1 MDTTSE
7 DDPVLLRHLNII
19 LLTPVIIFGL
29 TGNILSI
36 LAWSRGFHRDTSTAA
51 LLTALAIIDT
61 IVLTVPATERWFHRV
76 IYFLIRT
83 DNNVTCKIW
92 AFLSYFAP
100 TSSSWIIVLVTAERF
115 ISIWFPMR
123 VGYLSTRKKVICL
136 ILVMSVIIGSMYM
149 PVMVHVTVFQ
159 NTHDTL
165 DIASTKNETSIVYFT
180 DCDISDQRYRED
192 YLRVLMWLD
201 MAFLFMA
208 PFVLIVL
215 GNVLIIYKI
224 CQSRRSGVLHAER
237 DVECR
242 SQVANTFTIRAIA
255 LSITFLICLLPVTTY
270 QLVNT
275 NTDVTLPGYAD
286 DIIHILL
293 YGNSTC
299 NFILYCAIGSGFR
312 KDLRT
317 ALSNLCRIKKPR
329 LDRLDSNMSEVL
341 ASRIVHT

>member
-1 MDTTSE
+1 MNVTDE
-7 DDPVLLRHLNII
+7 DILVLLRRINVIF
-19 LLTPVIIFGL
+19 LTPVIILGL
-29 TGNILSI
+29 IGNILSM

-51 LLTALAIIDT
+51 LLTALAVIDT

-76 IYFLIRT
+76 TYFLIRT
-83 DNNVTCKIW
+83 DNDATCKIW

-100 TSSSWIIVLVTAERF
+100 TTSSWIIVFVTIERF

-123 VGYLSTRKKVICL
+123 VAYLSTRKKVICAIL
-136 ILVMSVIIGSMYM
+136 IMALIIASFYM

-159 NTHDTL
+159 NTDEDPSAVNT
-165 DIASTKNETSIVYFT
+165 TVKYYT
-180 DCDISDQRYRED
+180 DCDIADREFRD
-192 YLRVLMWLD
+192 NYLRVLMWLD
-201 MAFLFMA
+201 MTFLFMA

-224 CQSRRSGVLHAER
+224 CKSRRSTVLRQER
-237 DVECR
+237 NVECR

-255 LSITFLICLLPVTTY
+255 LSITFLICLLPVTSY
-270 QLVNT
+270 QLYETHTENT
-275 NTDVTLPGYAD
+275 IPAYAD

-312 KDLRT
+312 KDLKT
-317 ALSNLCRIKKPR
+317 ALYNLFWRKKPR
-329 LDRLDSNMSEVL
+329 IDRLDSNMSEVL
-341 ASRIVHT
+341 ASRVVRT